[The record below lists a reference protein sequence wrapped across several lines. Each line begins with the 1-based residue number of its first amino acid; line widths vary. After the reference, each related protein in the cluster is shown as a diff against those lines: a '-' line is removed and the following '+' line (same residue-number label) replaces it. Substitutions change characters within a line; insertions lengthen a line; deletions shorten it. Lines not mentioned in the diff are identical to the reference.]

1 MTSARNKALWVTLA
15 MISGALEPIMTKFG
29 YRGDLQPIPLF
40 FVRNLIAALVLL
52 PIVLRAGA
60 SWNSKSIREIMP
72 ASLLLMLT
80 GFCTLLALNYMSA
93 VTVITVVTTTPAVVA
108 LINQKMGRDRLA
120 KYFWLGFILC
130 FVGVVMSLDFAAFTS
145 NTAGLIAVLVA
156 VFSSSIYRVKMEV
169 LTDKFPPAW
178 TSAVCF
184 VLIGLFSVFLF
195 ALKSVTSGALPI
207 PSVASLPWCLGIG
220 VAAALAN
227 VSFVTALNKVGSTRI
242 SIISMLQRP
251 LLIGFAA
258 VVLQEQPTAIQIIG
272 IILVVIGMNY
282 AKVERISETE
292 EDPKKIPVAQTEP

>member
-1 MTSARNKALWVTLA
+1 MTTRRSKALWVTLA
-15 MISGALEPIMTKFG
+15 MVSGALEPIMTKFG

-52 PIVLRAGA
+52 PIVLRAA
-60 SWNSKSIREIMP
+60 ENWNSKSIKEILP

-120 KYFWLGFILC
+120 KHFWLGFVLC
-130 FVGVVMSLDFAAFTS
+130 FVGVVMSLDFSTFTS
-145 NTAGLIAVLVA
+145 NTAGLVAVLVA

-169 LTDKFPPAW
+169 LTDKYPPAW

-184 VLIGLFSVFLF
+184 VLIGLVSVLLF
-195 ALKSVTSGALPI
+195 GLKSATSSSLPL
-207 PSVASLPWCLGIG
+207 PSLASLPWCVGIG
-220 VAAALAN
+220 IAAALAN

-258 VVLQEQPTAIQIIG
+258 VALQEQPTLIQLVG

-282 AKVERISETE
+282 AKVERVSETE
-292 EDPKKIPVAQTEP
+292 GDLKIPVAQTEP